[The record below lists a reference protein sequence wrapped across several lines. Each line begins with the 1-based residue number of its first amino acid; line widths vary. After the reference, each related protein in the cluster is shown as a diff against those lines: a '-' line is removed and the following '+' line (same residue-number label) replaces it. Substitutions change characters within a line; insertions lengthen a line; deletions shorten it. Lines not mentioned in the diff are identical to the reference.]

1 MALFDPGLDPLDPG
15 LEPFFDAEGDLD
27 PDLEPFLELGGVGL
41 RLLVP
46 FLEAAGEGERSFLL
60 FLDFGE
66 PCNTKDG
73 NNGYKI
79 LVTFT
84 VHTTCH
90 KSGRSEQVKATACT
104 RVVQQ
109 TTSAVRSV

>member
-15 LEPFFDAEGDLD
+15 LEPFLDAEGDLE

-46 FLEAAGEGERSFLL
+46 FFEAGGEGERSFLL

-66 PCNTKDG
+66 PCDTKEG
-73 NNGYKI
+73 KRWLENFLNNVPQ
-79 LVTFT
+79 LFT
-84 VHTTCH
+84 TNYDQRNNRAIVN
-90 KSGRSEQVKATACT
+90 
-104 RVVQQ
+104 
-109 TTSAVRSV
+109 